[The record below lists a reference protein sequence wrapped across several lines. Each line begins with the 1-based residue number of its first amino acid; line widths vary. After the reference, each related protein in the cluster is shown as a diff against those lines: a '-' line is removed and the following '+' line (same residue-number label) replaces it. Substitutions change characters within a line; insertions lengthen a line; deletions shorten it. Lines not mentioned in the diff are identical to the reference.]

1 MRKLSGTFFKI
12 IQLLLSGWCFNNVL
26 KVPYIDAATSNIKY
40 RRQLN
45 GGVRGGGTANKM

>member
-12 IQLLLSGWCFNNVL
+12 FQLLLSGWCFNNVL